1 MSHDT
6 RERIVDAA
14 IQLFN
19 ARGVGNVTTNHVA
32 AHLKISPG
40 NLYYHFR
47 NKEEIVRAAFDRMNG
62 EADAVWQLDSPARQH
77 EEHAKE
83 HDDTGAK
90 AKRPAVDPTALQRML
105 VGNLKLYARYL
116 FFARELPA
124 LLRSDPVL
132 HERYSAVSKTRVEQ
146 LESVMLP
153 LVDVGLLRDVGDR
166 EDLRTLVEA
175 ARMVGL
181 FCIPYA
187 ETVDAAP
194 TGRLSA
200 KAEAARTHHAIERG
214 ALLVLHMFKPYMDPL
229 AYTALVV
236 IVRTELEKA
245 FG

>member
-1 MSHDT
+1 MDGYRRGVSQDT

-19 ARGVGNVTTNHVA
+19 ARGVAAVTTNHVA

-47 NKEEIVRAAFDRMNG
+47 NKEEIVRESFDRMNA
-62 EADAVWQLDSPARQH
+62 EAEAVWQLDSSATD
-77 EEHAKE
+77 AGGGK
-83 HDDTGAK
+83 G
-90 AKRPAVDPTALQRML
+90 KRPTVDPTALQRML
-105 VGNLKLYARYL
+105 VGNLKLYAKYL
-116 FFARELPA
+116 FFARELPS

-132 HERYSAVSKTRVEQ
+132 HERYAAISKKRVEQ

-153 LVDVGLLRDVGDR
+153 LVDAGLLRDVGDR
-166 EDLRTLVEA
+166 EDLRTLVESA
-175 ARMVGL
+175 WMVGL

-187 ETVDAAP
+187 ETLDTAP
-194 TGRLSA
+194 AGRLTA
-200 KAEAARTHHAIERG
+200 KAQAERTHQAIERG
-214 ALLVLHMFKPYMDPL
+214 ALLVLHIFKPYMDPL

-245 FG
+245 LK

>member
-19 ARGVGNVTTNHVA
+19 ARGVGTVTTNHVA

-47 NKEEIVRAAFDRMNG
+47 NKEEIVREAFDRMNA
-62 EADAVWQLDSPARQH
+62 EAETVWQLERP
-77 EEHAKE
+77 
-83 HDDTGAK
+83 GANEGG
-90 AKRPAVDPTALQRML
+90 AAAGGAETKRAVDVAALQRML

-116 FFARELPA
+116 FFARELPS
-124 LLRSDPVL
+124 LLRSDPIL
-132 HERYSAVSKTRVEQ
+132 HERYAAVSKKRVEQ

-153 LVDVGLLRDVGDR
+153 LVDAGLLRDVGDR
-166 EDLRTLVEA
+166 EDLRTLVESA
-175 ARMVGL
+175 WMVGL

-187 ETVDAAP
+187 ETLDIAP
-194 TGRLSA
+194 AGRLSA
-200 KAEAARTHHAIERG
+200 KAQAERTHASIERG

-236 IVRTELEKA
+236 IVRTELEKTLR
-245 FG
+245 

>member
-47 NKEEIVRAAFDRMNG
+47 NKEEIVREAFERMNA
-62 EADAVWQLDSPARQH
+62 EAEAVWRLEPDAEAAPAPGTKSKPALDPM
-77 EEHAKE
+77 
-83 HDDTGAK
+83 
-90 AKRPAVDPTALQRML
+90 ALQRML

-116 FFARELPA
+116 FFARELPS

-132 HERYSAVSKTRVEQ
+132 HERYAAISKTRVEQ
-146 LESVMLP
+146 LESVIIP
-153 LVDVGLLRDVGDR
+153 LVEAGLLRDVGDR

-175 ARMVGL
+175 AWMVGM

-187 ETVDAAP
+187 ETLEVVPPGRP
-194 TGRLSA
+194 TA
-200 KAEAARTHHAIERG
+200 KAQIERMHAAIERG

-236 IVRTELEKA
+236 IVRSELEKA
-245 FG
+245 LR

>member
-47 NKEEIVRAAFDRMNG
+47 NKEEIVREAFDRMNA
-62 EADAVWQLDSPARQH
+62 EADAVWQLEPPAS
-77 EEHAKE
+77 AKE
-83 HDDTGAK
+83 SGTAAK
-90 AKRPAVDPTALQRML
+90 TKRSAIDPTALQRML
-105 VGNLKLYARYL
+105 VGNLKLYAQYL
-116 FFARELPA
+116 FFARELPT
-124 LLRSDPVL
+124 LLRSDPFL
-132 HERYSAVSKTRVEQ
+132 HERYAAISKKRVEQ

-153 LVDVGLLRDVGDR
+153 LVDAGVLRDVGDR
-166 EDLRTLVEA
+166 EDLSTLVEA
-175 ARMVGL
+175 AWMVGM

-187 ETVDAAP
+187 ETLDVAP
-194 TGRLSA
+194 AGRLSA
-200 KAEAARTHHAIERG
+200 KAQAERTHQAIERG

-245 FG
+245 LR

>member
-47 NKEEIVRAAFDRMNG
+47 NKEEIVRHAFDRMNA
-62 EADAVWQLDSPARQH
+62 EADEVWRLEPA
-77 EEHAKE
+77 AAAA
-83 HDDTGAK
+83 DGGSASK
-90 AKRPAVDPTALQRML
+90 ASRPALDPTALQRML

-116 FFARELPA
+116 FFARELPS

-132 HERYSAVSKTRVEQ
+132 HERYAAISKKRVEQ

-153 LVDVGLLRDVGDR
+153 LVDAGLLRDVGDR

-175 ARMVGL
+175 AWMVGL

-187 ETVDAAP
+187 ETLEVAP
-194 TGRLSA
+194 SGRTSA
-200 KAEAARTHHAIERG
+200 KAQAERAHQAIERG

-245 FG
+245 LR

>member
-1 MSHDT
+1 MSQDT
-6 RERIVDAA
+6 RGRIVDAA

-19 ARGVGNVTTNHVA
+19 ARGVGAVTTNHVA

-47 NKEEIVRAAFDRMNG
+47 NKEEIVREAFDRMNA
-62 EADAVWQLDSPARQH
+62 EADAVWRLDDASDA
-77 EEHAKE
+77 
-83 HDDTGAK
+83 T

-116 FFARELPA
+116 FFARELPS

-132 HERYSAVSKTRVEQ
+132 HERYAAVSARRVDQ

-153 LVDVGLLRDVGDR
+153 LVDAGLLRDVGDR
-166 EDLRTLVEA
+166 EDLRTLVESA
-175 ARMVGL
+175 WMVGL

-187 ETVDAAP
+187 ETIDASPA
-194 TGRLSA
+194 GRTA
-200 KAEAARTHHAIERG
+200 KAQAERTHAAIERG

-229 AYTALVV
+229 AYVALVV
-236 IVRTELEKA
+236 IVRTELEKLTLR
-245 FG
+245 

>member
-1 MSHDT
+1 MSQDT

-19 ARGVGNVTTNHVA
+19 ARGVGAVTTNHVA

-47 NKEEIVRAAFDRMNG
+47 NKEEIVREAFDRMNA
-62 EADAVWQLDSPARQH
+62 EAEAVWRLDPPPSNDGPVA
-77 EEHAKE
+77 AG
-83 HDDTGAK
+83 TP
-90 AKRPAVDPTALQRML
+90 KRPAIDPTALQRML

-124 LLRSDPVL
+124 LLRSDPIL
-132 HERYSAVSKTRVEQ
+132 HERYAAVSKKRVEQ
-146 LESVMLP
+146 LESVMIP
-153 LVDVGLLRDVGDR
+153 LVDAGLLKDVGDR

-175 ARMVGL
+175 AWMVGL

-187 ETVDAAP
+187 ETLEVAP
-194 TGRLSA
+194 AGRLTA
-200 KAEAARTHHAIERG
+200 KAQAERTHQAIERG

-236 IVRTELEKA
+236 IVRTELEKS
-245 FG
+245 FK

>member
-6 RERIVDAA
+6 RGRIVDAA

-19 ARGVGNVTTNHVA
+19 ASGVGNVTTNHVA

-47 NKEEIVRAAFDRMNG
+47 NKEEIVREAFDRMNA
-62 EADAVWQLDSPARQH
+62 EAEQVWQLEPPAN
-77 EEHAKE
+77 EE
-83 HDDTGAK
+83 GASASR
-90 AKRPAVDPTALQRML
+90 AKRPPVDPTALQRML

-116 FFARELPA
+116 FFARELPS

-132 HERYSAVSKTRVEQ
+132 HERYAAISKKRVEQ

-153 LVDVGLLRDVGDR
+153 LVDAGLLRDVGDR
-166 EDLRTLVEA
+166 EDLHTLVEA
-175 ARMVGL
+175 AWMVGL

-187 ETVDAAP
+187 ETLEVAP
-194 TGRLSA
+194 PGRGSA
-200 KAEAARTHHAIERG
+200 KAQVERTHHAIERG
-214 ALLVLHMFKPYMDPL
+214 ALLVLHMFRPYMDPL

-245 FG
+245 LR

>member
-1 MSHDT
+1 VSQDT

-19 ARGVGNVTTNHVA
+19 ARGVGAVTTNHVA

-47 NKEEIVRAAFDRMNG
+47 NKEEIVREAFDRMNV
-62 EADAVWQLDSPARQH
+62 EAEAVWKLDDAPG
-77 EEHAKE
+77 AKE
-83 HDDTGAK
+83 RTEK
-90 AKRPAVDPTALQRML
+90 AKKPAIDPTALQRML
-105 VGNLKLYARYL
+105 VGNLKLYAKYL
-116 FFARELPA
+116 FFARELPS
-124 LLRSDPVL
+124 LLRSDPIL
-132 HERYSAVSKTRVEQ
+132 HERYAAISKKRVEQ

-153 LVDVGLLRDVGDR
+153 LIDAGLLKDVGDR
-166 EDLRTLVEA
+166 EDLRTLVESA
-175 ARMVGL
+175 WMVGL

-187 ETVDAAP
+187 ETLDVAP
-194 TGRLSA
+194 AGRLTA
-200 KAEAARTHHAIERG
+200 KAQAERTYKAIERG

>member
-19 ARGVGNVTTNHVA
+19 ARGVGTVTTNHVA

-47 NKEEIVRAAFDRMNG
+47 NKEEIVREAFDRMNA
-62 EADAVWQLDSPARQH
+62 EAEAVWQLEQPGAR
-77 EEHAKE
+77 EGEGGAG
-83 HDDTGAK
+83 GAK
-90 AKRPAVDPTALQRML
+90 TKRSNVDPIDPGALQRML

-116 FFARELPA
+116 FFARELPS

-132 HERYSAVSKTRVEQ
+132 HERYAAVSKKRVEQ
-146 LESVMLP
+146 LEAVMLP
-153 LVDVGLLRDVGDR
+153 LVDAGLLRDVGDR
-166 EDLRTLVEA
+166 EDLRTLVESA
-175 ARMVGL
+175 WMVGL

-187 ETVDAAP
+187 ETLDIAP
-194 TGRLSA
+194 AGRLSA
-200 KAEAARTHHAIERG
+200 KAQAERTHAAIERG

-229 AYTALVV
+229 AYVALVV
-236 IVRTELEKA
+236 IVRTELEKTLR
-245 FG
+245 

>member
-1 MSHDT
+1 MSQDT

-19 ARGVGNVTTNHVA
+19 ARGVGAVTTNHVA

-47 NKEEIVRAAFDRMNG
+47 NKEEIVREAFDRMNA
-62 EADAVWQLDSPARQH
+62 EADAVWQLGPP
-77 EEHAKE
+77 EEDAAPS
-83 HDDTGAK
+83 TGK
-90 AKRPAVDPTALQRML
+90 SKRPAVDPTALQRML

-116 FFARELPA
+116 FFARELPS

-132 HERYSAVSKTRVEQ
+132 HERYAAVSKMRVEQ
-146 LESVMLP
+146 LESVMIP
-153 LVDVGLLRDVGDR
+153 LVEAGLLKDVGDR
-166 EDLRTLVEA
+166 EDLRTLVESA
-175 ARMVGL
+175 WMVGL

-187 ETVDAAP
+187 ETLDVAP
-194 TGRLSA
+194 AGRVSA
-200 KAEAARTHHAIERG
+200 KAQAERTYQAIERG
-214 ALLVLHMFKPYMDPL
+214 ALLVLHMFRPYMDPL

-245 FG
+245 LR

>member
-6 RERIVDAA
+6 RGRIVDAA

-47 NKEEIVRAAFDRMNG
+47 NKEEIVREAFDRMNA
-62 EADAVWQLDSPARQH
+62 EAEAVWQLEQPGASEGSAAARA
-77 EEHAKE
+77 EPKRAPS
-83 HDDTGAK
+83 GAID
-90 AKRPAVDPTALQRML
+90 VGALQRML

-116 FFARELPA
+116 FFARELPS

-132 HERYSAVSKTRVEQ
+132 HERYAATSKKRVEQ

-153 LVDVGLLRDVGDR
+153 LVDAGLLRDVGDR
-166 EDLRTLVEA
+166 DDLRTLVESA
-175 ARMVGL
+175 WMVGL

-187 ETVDAAP
+187 ETLDIAP
-194 TGRLSA
+194 AGRLSA
-200 KAEAARTHHAIERG
+200 KAQAERTHAAIERG

-236 IVRTELEKA
+236 IVRTELDKTLR
-245 FG
+245 